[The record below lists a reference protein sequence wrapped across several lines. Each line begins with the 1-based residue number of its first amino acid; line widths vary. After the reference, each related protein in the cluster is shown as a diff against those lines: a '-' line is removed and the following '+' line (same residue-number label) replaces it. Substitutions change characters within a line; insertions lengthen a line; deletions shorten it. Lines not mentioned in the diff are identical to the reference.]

1 MARTFTSNPGKTAK
15 YYRANPK
22 AAAKHSR
29 DETKRN
35 DTPAKRKYRADL
47 QRRRRAL
54 KIDGKGAST
63 GDISHPSMKVES
75 TKKNRARGGAQRK

>member
-1 MARTFTSNPGKTAK
+1 MARTFTSKPGKTAK
-15 YYRANPK
+15 YYRSNPE
-22 AAAKHSR
+22 AAAKHSK
-29 DETKRN
+29 DETARN
-35 DTPAKRKYRADL
+35 DTPKKKKYRADL

-54 KIDGKGAST
+54 KIDGKGKST

>member
-35 DTPAKRKYRADL
+35 DTPKKKKYRAEL
-47 QRRRRAL
+47 QKRRRDL
-54 KIDGKGAST
+54 KIDGKGKST

-75 TKKNRARGGAQRK
+75 TKKNRARGGAQGK

>member
-15 YYRANPK
+15 YYRATPK

-35 DTPAKRKYRADL
+35 DTP
-47 QRRRRAL
+47 
-54 KIDGKGAST
+54 
-63 GDISHPSMKVES
+63 
-75 TKKNRARGGAQRK
+75 KKWWQKLNPLSK